1 MRGRYVTR
9 KHPDTN
15 VVYVSRQYHESDKLR
30 NSFSCHSFSWCGVAR
45 PDPSRLLYCKVR
57 QPTLVDYSAFG
68 L

>member
-1 MRGRYVTR
+1 MTR